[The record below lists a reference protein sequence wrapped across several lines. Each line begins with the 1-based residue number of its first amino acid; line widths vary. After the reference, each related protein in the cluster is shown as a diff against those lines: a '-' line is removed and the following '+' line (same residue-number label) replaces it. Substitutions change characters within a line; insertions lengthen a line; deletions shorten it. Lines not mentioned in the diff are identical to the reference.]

1 MKRRWALLAA
11 AMAVA
16 TGGTAQAA
24 APAAA
29 AAPAPHPGGD
39 AGPVP
44 LDALAEIPFISDPLI
59 SPDGKRIV
67 AKVNSNGQEA
77 LAVYDLAAGPTAQP
91 VFIDHPGTV
100 RSLAWAGSDRVL
112 VGCHLFTLMIGS
124 VPLTLTRLVVFDMK
138 TKKPVNIEV
147 GKGFIHDAV
156 IFTDPDGRYILL
168 AAQKDAASPPSVDRV
183 DLATG
188 QAVEV
193 QKRKEG
199 VWSWFAD
206 GTGTIRGGIGY
217 EEHGWTVYRRDPASG
232 DVRKAATGKFD
243 PKRETA
249 IDSIQLLPAA
259 DTGII
264 VSNER
269 TGRFGVYKFDL
280 NAKAIGEPVF
290 EDPRA
295 DVKHVDLAADGASV
309 ESVTYEDDKPRVVWF
324 NAELKQIQGQIDRT
338 FPGKVNRIVNYSR
351 DRNVVLVWTGSA
363 DDPGAYY
370 VFDRK
375 ARRMNAFAAPYEKLV
390 DRKLGTTA
398 PVEYKARDGLAIPGY
413 LTLPPGRTAKNL
425 PLILMPHGGPF
436 ARASYEFDPVVQML
450 ATRGYAVLQPNFR
463 GSTGFGRDFVERGY
477 GQWGEA
483 MQDDLDDGVAWLA
496 GQGVIDPKRVCILGG
511 SYGGYAALW
520 GAIRSPD
527 RYRCAVS
534 FAGVTDIRAMLKWDS
549 GSLFANRYFKQ
560 WRKKVEG
567 EEKRDLASLS
577 PLQQQERLK
586 IPVLIAH
593 GESDSNVPVAQSKQ
607 LVAALKARG
616 AVVQAAFYPGEGHGF
631 SASEDLLD
639 YLRRVAAFLDVH
651 NPADGGA
658 AKGPREP
665 ELAGGKLDAAL
676 LKGFAGKKKPT
687 APLALALQVAADGR
701 VTSCTVQASS
711 GNPAVDKGACAY
723 ALEQLQYRPAL
734 AADGSAKEAA
744 VTQTVRFEDGAP
756 KK

>member
-1 MKRRWALLAA
+1 MRRGWALLAA
-11 AMAVA
+11 AMAA
-16 TGGTAQAA
+16 AIGGTAQAV

-29 AAPAPHPGGD
+29 PPAPAD
-39 AGPVP
+39 AGKVP
-44 LDALAEIPFISDPLI
+44 LEALADIPFISDPLL

-67 AKVNSNGQEA
+67 AKVNSKGQEA
-77 LAVYDLAAGPTAQP
+77 LAVYDLSAGPTAQP
-91 VFIDHPGTV
+91 VFIEHPGTV
-100 RSLAWAGSDRVL
+100 RSLAWAGPDRVL
-112 VGCHLFTLMIGS
+112 VGCHLFTLVIGP
-124 VPLTLTRLVVFDMK
+124 VPLTLTRLVVFDMT
-138 TKKPVNIEV
+138 TKKPVNIGV
-147 GKGFIHDAV
+147 GKGFIHDAI
-156 IFTDPDGRYILL
+156 IFTDPAGRYILL
-168 AAQKDAASPPSVDRV
+168 AAQKDPTSPPSVQRV

-188 QAVEV
+188 EAVEI
-193 QKRKEG
+193 QKRKDG

-217 EEHGWTVYRRDPASG
+217 EEHGWTVFRRDPATG
-232 DVRKAATGKFD
+232 DVRKAASGKFD

-249 IDSIQLLPAA
+249 IDSTHLLPAA

-269 TGRFGVYKFDL
+269 TGRFGVYRFDF
-280 NAKAIGEPVF
+280 NAKAIGEPIF

-295 DVKHVDLAADGASV
+295 DVKNVELAADGGSV
-309 ESVTYEDDKPRVVWF
+309 ESVSYEDDKPRVVWF
-324 NAELKQIQGQIDRT
+324 NPELKQIQAQIDRT
-338 FPGKVNRIVNYSR
+338 FPGKINRIVNSSR
-351 DRNVVLVWTGSA
+351 DRNFVLVWTGSA

-370 VFDRK
+370 VFDRQ
-375 ARRMNAFAAPYEKLV
+375 ARRMNAFAAPYEQLV
-390 DRKLGTTA
+390 DRNLGTTT
-398 PVEYKARDGLAIPGY
+398 PIEYKARDGLPIPGY
-413 LTLPPGRTAKNL
+413 LTVPPGRAAKNL

-436 ARASYEFDPVVQML
+436 ARANYEFDPVVQML

-477 GQWGEA
+477 GQWGVA

-496 GQGVIDPKRVCILGG
+496 GQGIIDPKRVCILGG

-520 GAIRSPD
+520 GAIRSPE

-549 GSLFANRYFKQ
+549 ASIFANRYFKQ

-586 IPVLIAH
+586 VPVLIAH
-593 GESDSNVPVAQSKQ
+593 GEADANVPVAQSRQ
-607 LVAALKARG
+607 LVAALRARG
-616 AVVQAAFYPGEGHGF
+616 AVVQAVFYRGEGHGF

-639 YLRRVAAFLDVH
+639 YLRRIAAFLDVH
-651 NPADGGA
+651 NPADGAA

-665 ELAGGKLDAAL
+665 ELAGGKLDAAV
-676 LKGFAGKKKPT
+676 LKGLAGKKKVT
-687 APLALALQVAADGR
+687 APLGLDLKVAADGR
-701 VTSCTVQASS
+701 VTGCTVRASS
-711 GNPAVDKGACAY
+711 GNPDVDQAACTY

-734 AADGSAKEAA
+734 AVDGSAKDAA
-744 VTQTVRFEDGAP
+744 VTQTVHFDDPPA